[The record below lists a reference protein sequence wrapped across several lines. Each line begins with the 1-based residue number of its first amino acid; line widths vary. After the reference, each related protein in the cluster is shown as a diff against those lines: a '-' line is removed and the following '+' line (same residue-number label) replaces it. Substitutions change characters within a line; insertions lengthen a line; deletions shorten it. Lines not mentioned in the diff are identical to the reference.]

1 MGWFHPEEAAT
12 VGVVMRYADSKP
24 GSRYRIEFP
33 DGEGSICTWF
43 TDYESENT
51 GDLDIEMDDPRYDE
65 FHQIWFTVTE
75 TLKPG
80 PRGSDTALT
89 VDYRDFPASIIDA
102 DTGTVIYLAPS
113 P

>member
-1 MGWFHPEEAAT
+1 MASTEEIRTDLAEIVNEETGIDAAS
-12 VGVVMRYADSKP
+12 VQSDKS
-24 GSRYRIEFP
+24 F
-33 DGEGSICTWF
+33 
-43 TDYESENT
+43 T